1 VARVSERGSSE
12 TKVREIAETVRRVV
26 AARISNPET
35 VDDVVQETL
44 ARVIEARKPLI
55 GEARIAYAIVVARNL
70 VADLARHNE
79 RLRSNRHRLI
89 DLRDPERPE
98 EAVLRAEENR
108 ALETALKRMPESDR
122 RAFIE
127 HEVMDVETARL
138 ARELKSTPGGVAT
151 RLARTRAKLRVE
163 YLLALRGVELPTS
176 KCRPVLIALS
186 AGDARRQS
194 ALDSGR
200 HLLEC
205 STCASLSPS
214 LLERRRALAGL
225 LPVAALARWGSVAKS
240 WMATTTGK
248 VVGTTAVMGT
258 GAAIVVANLGG
269 EPQPEPKPPPSPIVT
284 VSGGQEVR
292 PAAPGSL
299 DRFEGDRV
307 RAQGAIVRRVL
318 SDEGFWVASG
328 KDTVMWVVL
337 KTNGESGVE
346 IDRGDR
352 VAFSGVVRRNSAM
365 FVSNQRLDSSDRER
379 LTSQGY
385 HIVVAADEIRTVS
398 G

>member
-1 VARVSERGSSE
+1 VARVSEIGPSE

-26 AARISNPET
+26 AARVSNPET

-79 RLRSNRHRLI
+79 RVRSNRHRLI
-89 DLRDPERPE
+89 DLRDPESPE

-127 HEVMDVETARL
+127 HEVMDVETARI

-163 YLLALRGVELPTS
+163 YLLALRGVELPTA

-186 AGDARRQS
+186 AGDARRQA

-225 LPVAALARWGSVAKS
+225 LPVAALARWGSAAKS

-248 VVGTTAVMGT
+248 VVGTTAVMGA

-269 EPQPEPKPPPSPIVT
+269 EPQPEPKPPPPPIVT
-284 VSGGQEVR
+284 VSGDQAVR
-292 PAAPGSL
+292 PAGPGSL
-299 DRFEGDRV
+299 DRFKGTRV
-307 RAQGAIVRRVL
+307 RARGAIVRRVL

-328 KDTVMWVVL
+328 NDTVMWVAL
-337 KTNGESGVE
+337 NAHGESGVE

-352 VAFSGVVRRNSAM
+352 VQFSGVVRSNSAK
-365 FVSNQRLDSSDRER
+365 FVADQRLDGGDRKR

-385 HIVVAADEIRTVS
+385 HIVVAADEIQTLS
-398 G
+398 D

>member
-1 VARVSERGSSE
+1 VARVSEIGAYESN
-12 TKVREIAETVRRVV
+12 VREIAETVRRVV

-127 HEVMDVETARL
+127 HEVMDVETARI

-151 RLARTRAKLRVE
+151 RLSRTRSKLRVE

-186 AGDARRQS
+186 AGDARRQA

-205 STCASLSPS
+205 STCSSLSPS

-225 LPVAALARWGSVAKS
+225 LPVAALARWGSAAKS
-240 WMATTTGK
+240 WMGTTTGK
-248 VVGTTAVMGT
+248 VVGTTAVMGA

-269 EPQPEPKPPPSPIVT
+269 EPQPEPNPPIVT
-284 VSGGQEVR
+284 VSGDQVVR
-292 PAAPGSL
+292 PGAPGSL

-307 RAQGAIVRRVL
+307 RAQGAIVRRVS

-337 KTNGESGVE
+337 KANGESGVE

-352 VAFSGVVRRNSAM
+352 VAFSGVVRSNSAK
-365 FVSNQRLDSSDRER
+365 FVSNQRLDSGDRKR

-398 G
+398 D